1 VYPAMKER
9 HDALP
14 PPNEKGD
21 PIMKHIEPCSTFARR
36 FATWA
41 TLVTV
46 LAATGCATERQA
58 TLVAA
63 HGDVS
68 GLTTPT
74 LPMQDECVACEP

>member
-1 VYPAMKER
+1 MKER

-63 HGDVS
+63 NGDVS